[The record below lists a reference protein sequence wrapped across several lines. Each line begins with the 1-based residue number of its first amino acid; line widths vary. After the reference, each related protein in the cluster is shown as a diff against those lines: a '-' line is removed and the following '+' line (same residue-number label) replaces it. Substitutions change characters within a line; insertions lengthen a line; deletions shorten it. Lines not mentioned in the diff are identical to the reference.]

1 MLCRVNR
8 GGKNPIED
16 RLNGF
21 ISGLRTVS
29 PETPFFTRTSPLHD
43 PRQGMRDG
51 QASCWSQYEHRRR
64 RNVLT
69 GYNLKCKMQAHKGI
83 TLT

>member
-1 MLCRVNR
+1 MPCRVTQ
-8 GGKNPIED
+8 GGDNPIED
-16 RLNGF
+16 RLNKF
-21 ISGLRTVS
+21 NSGLQTDS
-29 PETPFFTRTSPLHD
+29 EETLFFTRTSPLHD

-69 GYNLKCKMQAHKGI
+69 EYNLKCKMQAHKGI

>member
-21 ISGLRTVS
+21 ISGLRTDS
-29 PETPFFTRTSPLHD
+29 PETPFLTRTSPLHD
-43 PRQGMRDG
+43 RVLQHGKILL
-51 QASCWSQYEHRRR
+51 QHTSKTRR
-64 RNVLT
+64 
-69 GYNLKCKMQAHKGI
+69 
-83 TLT
+83 